1 MIYDGT
7 TRDHLEKNGLLATSI
22 IVKKRDDVADIF
34 LEDEKNN
41 RKQIAE
47 GIDFVD
53 IEGITKDNKIYY
65 ITIIAEG
72 EIYIADRVLYRE
84 STEEEY
90 RTVTMLIPIY
100 WP

>member
-7 TRDHLEKNGLLATSI
+7 TRDYLEKNGLATTSI
-22 IVKKRDDVADIF
+22 IVKKRDDVIDVF
-34 LEDEKNN
+34 LEYEKNN

-47 GIDFVD
+47 GVDFTD

-65 ITIIAEG
+65 ITMIVEG
-72 EIYIADRVLYRE
+72 ELYIADRILYRE

-90 RTVTMLIPIY
+90 RTVTLLIPIY
-100 WP
+100 

>member
-22 IVKKRDDVADIF
+22 IVKKRDEVADIF

-100 WP
+100 